1 MTQPVRPTG
10 GRPTPETDPARPLGG
25 RPTPEG
31 GEPVKISTDGGRPT
45 PEGEEETND

>member
-1 MTQPVRPTG
+1 MTQPVRPT
-10 GRPTPETDPARPLGG
+10 GG

-31 GEPVKISTDGGRPT
+31 GEPVKISTDGGLPT